1 MTDPAIVFNGTAIYW
16 STMVLMSGALSAL
29 FLAAFLYRSVG
40 GETLTVSV
48 SAAFAAV
55 LSVLF
60 SKAARWICQQDK
72 TAWSLFSLENI
83 SSGGYSMVGFLFGWI
98 LAIGLASLVLRR
110 TSRQTLGLFDS
121 FAPAMALLAA
131 IVRLSLFFCTA
142 DRGRYEVR
150 DPLFQRLPFAVRVGE
165 ERFVLATFFL
175 QFLALCL
182 LVGLLLIFF
191 FALREKRSQGR
202 VFVFFLQCYASSDFL
217 LESTRNDAAFL
228 PFNGFISFSQVVD
241 AVVLITLM
249 IYFLLNTPRGQSV
262 RQMMV
267 CTGWVLALA
276 GAGMCEYL
284 VQRHADQ
291 WLLCYLGMAAFLLAL
306 TGFSL
311 RLYSWTY
318 KKGHKQI
325 KSRAV

>member
-1 MTDPAIVFNGTAIYW
+1 MTDPAIIFNGTAIYW
-16 STMVLMSGALSAL
+16 STMVIMSGALSAL
-29 FLAAFLYRSVG
+29 FLTAFLYRSMG

-48 SAAFAAV
+48 SGAFAAV
-55 LSVLF
+55 LAVAG
-60 SKAARWICQQDK
+60 SKACRWLCQPEK
-72 TAWSLFSLENI
+72 MLWSLFALEGV
-83 SSGGYSMVGFLFGWI
+83 SSGAYSMVGLLLGWI
-98 LAIGLASLVLRR
+98 LAIGLAAFILRR
-110 TSRQTLGLFDS
+110 TYRQTMDLYDS
-121 FAPAMALLAA
+121 YAPAMALLAA
-131 IVRLSLFFCTA
+131 IIRLSLFFSSA
-142 DRGRYEVR
+142 DRGRYEIR
-150 DPLFQRLPFAVRVGE
+150 KPMFQKLPFAVRIGE
-165 ERFVLATFFL
+165 GRFVLATFFL
-175 QFLALCL
+175 QFLVLCL
-182 LVGLLLIFF
+182 LLALLLVLFF
-191 FALREKRSQGR
+191 VLQEKRSPGMM
-202 VFVFFLQCYASSDFL
+202 FVFFLQCYASSDFL

-228 PFNGFISFSQVVD
+228 PFNGFISFSQGVD
-241 AVVLITLM
+241 AVVLVALM
-249 IYFLLNTPRGQSV
+249 IYLLMNTPRGQSG

-318 KKGHKQI
+318 KKGHKRK